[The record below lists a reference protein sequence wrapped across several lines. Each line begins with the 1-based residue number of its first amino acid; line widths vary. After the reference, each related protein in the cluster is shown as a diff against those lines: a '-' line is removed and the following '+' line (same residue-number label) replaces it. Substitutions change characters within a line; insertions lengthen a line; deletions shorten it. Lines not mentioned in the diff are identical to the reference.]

1 MELSSSLDL
10 ITGKA
15 ISVLENEASLLT
27 EIGAEIDE
35 VKLELKAI
43 RAFLEDADRRSGAVP
58 LSETDK
64 QWVANVRDIAYEVED
79 VVDEFMYH
87 FNKQQPWR
95 GKPYRFFLKLIHF
108 PKDLLVKHQVAV
120 KLQGINKRIKSIADR
135 SQRYRVSS
143 SDSRKSDKQIRGEY
157 YRNNWVKNLSISSL
171 FFKDDDLVGIDK
183 AQNELLGWLMYQ
195 ELQRTVI
202 SVVGMG
208 ELFKSITKELNNGAK
223 AKIKLVDSMEYQDLV
238 EALLNFLQPRR
249 YLIVIDDV
257 WSTNLWQDISIALPA
272 NMKGTGSCSL
282 HKAFISNTGQCPPYL
297 ESSAT
302 KLVEKCQGLPL
313 AIVALGG
320 LMASKNSIA
329 DWSEVY
335 NNLNREL
342 SENDAYFERLKR
354 NRLIRLWMAEGYVE
368 QMKETIP
375 EVFAERYLTELICRG
390 LLQVVSRN
398 GSGRPK
404 AFKMHDI
411 LREFAV
417 PISKSIKFVVKS
429 DGMEELEDNGNR
441 RWSIEAKGKEMKGA
455 SGTAL
460 PRVRSLFVFA
470 VDETSKSSFNRLPSG
485 FKLMRV
491 LDLEDTPI
499 NELPDES
506 VNLFNL
512 RYLNLSRTQVKGL
525 PRSIGKLYNLQSLVM
540 KWTQIKELPAGILKL
555 KNLQYL
561 QHLFAYEG
569 ERLDFLEGFQKLKS
583 MRSGTVTSGDK
594 ASGELDVEKNTI
606 DNKRKKA
613 IEDKVVN
620 ASTVERKA
628 TLLEIADYPEDEL
641 SKGTWPP
648 QKRRIVRSVVFD
660 EASSWWSPQR
670 IEFSEPHDLEEV
682 SKDNKECE
690 AIASDPSEEIDR
702 STSKDKSP
710 WKMGIHQSTSE
721 ELRLSQI
728 EVDELAQELR
738 RSTSAFKLVLDI
750 WLAMPPQCLW
760 SALPPG
766 FIWSVLPPNW
776 SSAIGVLGPS
786 DFQHIYWFWFL
797 DLDKYYLPIAITI
810 ISVLGCSAGDRF
822 LEYVDMKYLGLP
834 LGARRNLVASWEPVI
849 KKLSS
854 KLANWK
860 SSLLSFGG
868 RLTLVKAVLSA
879 LPMYYMLL
887 FRSSD
892 GLYSPKSLKSL
903 VVPTSNS
910 SVNWDKIAW
919 IGLAPPKAEAF
930 IWLLLHGRV
939 PVKIDLAER
948 GVLLLSDTS
957 CPFCSVASETVEH
970 IFFSCNFSWGI
981 WTVIGKLW
989 RLSLALHQ
997 NPMEFLL
1004 QWPHLCSKLESDL
1017 MWSLMPFAIACQSI
1031 GIALIFGPHFFG
1043 SIKCLSEGLFDTK
1056 NCSIGCL
1063 VPPLIGFLK
1072 FNVDGAC
1079 DKSGNCGVGVL
1090 RNHEGVI
1097 LLEFSRNIGTGSS
1110 LSTEILAVKYAL
1122 DHFINLEWGPK
1133 SRLIIESDSKVVV
1146 DCILCP
1152 SSSHLTFARLVQGLN
1167 HFFANGRWI
1176 IRHINQ
1182 AQNILAGNL
1191 AKKVSAD
1198 LGINIGEV

>member
-569 ERLDFLEGFQKLKS
+569 ERLDFLEGFQKLK
-583 MRSGTVTSGDK
+583 
-594 ASGELDVEKNTI
+594 
-606 DNKRKKA
+606 
-613 IEDKVVN
+613 
-620 ASTVERKA
+620 
-628 TLLEIADYPEDEL
+628 
-641 SKGTWPP
+641 
-648 QKRRIVRSVVFD
+648 
-660 EASSWWSPQR
+660 R

-738 RSTSAFKLVLDI
+738 RSTRCRQPNPSAFKLVLDI

-766 FIWSVLPPNW
+766 FIWSVLPPNCLR

-887 FRSSD
+887 FLFRRNLTLQVGDGKSFSFWGETWACNGPLQSSGLDKDWIKWLGSSD

-1063 VPPLIGFLK
+1063 VPPFIGFLK